1 MSYIT
6 KNNNHPY
13 KYPEFNM
20 IADIIVSCTGNNS
33 AEERV
38 PTRPRSVA
46 PGPASSD
53 AARSYRSAP
62 CPASTARA
70 CASVWQVYGILVA
83 FCFKSRDLNAATTGH
98 SWVIDLLNH
107 RES

>member
-70 CASVWQVYGILVA
+70 CATVWQVYGKCGSLLQI
-83 FCFKSRDLNAATTGH
+83 SRSECCHNW
-98 SWVIDLLNH
+98 S
-107 RES
+107 